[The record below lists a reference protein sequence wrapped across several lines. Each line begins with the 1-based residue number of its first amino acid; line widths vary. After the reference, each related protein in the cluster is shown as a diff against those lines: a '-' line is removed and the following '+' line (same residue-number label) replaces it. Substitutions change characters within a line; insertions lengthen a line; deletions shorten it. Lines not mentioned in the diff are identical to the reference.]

1 MARLN
6 VNPTRM
12 ELKKLKARLSTAV
25 RGHKL
30 LKDKSDEMVRRFTE
44 IIKENKRLREEVE
57 KELALTLRQF
67 SIARS
72 VTPAYRAETAFSMPS
87 LLVKLDCSTESIMGI
102 DVPKVEL
109 IKEKR
114 GDGLPYAY
122 SEITSEA
129 DYSVG
134 MVSALLPKMVMLA
147 KTEKA
152 VRMLADEIE
161 RNKRRVNALEYV
173 MIPQLE
179 ETIKYIKDKL
189 DENERAAVVRLMNV
203 SLRSENMIKLLSKTR
218 KFCLTKKEKSCKI
231 ITLNQLGL

>member
-1 MARLN
+1 MSRLN

-30 LKDKSDEMVRRFTE
+30 LKDKSDEMVRRFS
-44 IIKENKRLREEVE
+44 ILIKENKRLREEVE
-57 KELALTLRQF
+57 EELSKTLKQF

-72 VTPAYRAETAFSMPS
+72 VTPAYRAEAAFAMPS
-87 LLVKLDCSTESIMGI
+87 VEVKAACDVESVMGVE
-102 DVPKVEL
+102 VPKIDL
-109 IKEKR
+109 IEEKHA
-114 GDGLPYAY
+114 DGLPYAY

-129 DYSVG
+129 DYSV
-134 MVSALLPKMVMLA
+134 AQATELLPKMVRLA
-147 KTEKA
+147 KTEKT

-179 ETIKYIKDKL
+179 ETIKYIKSKL
-189 DENERAAVVRLMNV
+189 DENERAAVIRMMKVKN
-203 SLRSENMIKLLSKTR
+203 K
-218 KFCLTKKEKSCKI
+218 
-231 ITLNQLGL
+231 G

>member
-30 LKDKSDEMVRRFTE
+30 LKDKSDEMVRRFTV
-44 IIKENKRLREEVE
+44 IIREDKRLRDEVE
-57 KELALTLRQF
+57 KELSLTLKQF
-67 SIARS
+67 SVARS
-72 VTPAYRAETAFSMPS
+72 VTPAFEAEAAFSMPS
-87 LLVKLDCSTESIMGI
+87 VAVKVNCGTESIMGVE
-102 DVPKVEL
+102 VPKVDL
-109 IKEKR
+109 VKEKR
-114 GDGLPYAY
+114 ADGLPYAY
-122 SEITSEA
+122 AEITSEA

-134 MVSALLPKMVMLA
+134 MVSALLPKMVRLA
-147 KTEKA
+147 ETEKA

-189 DENERAAVVRLMNV
+189 DENERAAVVRLMKV
-203 SLRSENMIKLLSKTR
+203 KSKA
-218 KFCLTKKEKSCKI
+218 
-231 ITLNQLGL
+231 

>member
-30 LKDKSDEMVRRFTE
+30 LKDKSDEMVRRFTVILRE
-44 IIKENKRLREEVE
+44 AKSLREEVE
-57 KELALTLRQF
+57 KELSEVLRTF

-72 VTPAYRAETAFSMPS
+72 VTPSFEAETAFAMPS
-87 LLVKLDCSTESIMGI
+87 VAVTAECKTESVMGV
-102 DVPKVEL
+102 DVPKVTL
-109 IKEKR
+109 SSEKR
-114 GDGLPYAY
+114 ADGLPYAY
-122 SEITSEA
+122 SEITGEA
-129 DYSVG
+129 DYSVQKA
-134 MVSALLPKMVMLA
+134 SDLLPKMVALA
-147 KTEKA
+147 QTEKT
-152 VRMLADEIE
+152 VRMLAEEIE

-189 DENERAAVVRLMNV
+189 DENERAAVVRLMKV
-203 SLRSENMIKLLSKTR
+203 KSKA
-218 KFCLTKKEKSCKI
+218 
-231 ITLNQLGL
+231 

>member
-12 ELKKLKARLSTAV
+12 ELKKLKTRLSTAV

-30 LKDKSDEMVRRFTE
+30 LKDKSDEMIRRFSL

-57 KELALTLRQF
+57 TLLASTLKQF
-67 SIARS
+67 SVARS
-72 VTPAYRAETAFSMPS
+72 LMDSAIVETAFAMPS
-87 LLVKLDCSTESIMGI
+87 VSVQLNCQEESIMGV
-102 DVPKVEL
+102 DVPNIQLNRERKS
-109 IKEKR
+109 
-114 GDGLPYAY
+114 DGLPYTY
-122 SEITSEA
+122 SEITGEA
-129 DYSVG
+129 DYSVK
-134 MVSALLPKMVMLA
+134 MASDLLPKMIVLA
-147 KTEKA
+147 QTEKA

-189 DENERAAVVRLMNV
+189 DENERAAVVRLMKV
-203 SLRSENMIKLLSKTR
+203 KSKT
-218 KFCLTKKEKSCKI
+218 
-231 ITLNQLGL
+231 

>member
-57 KELALTLRQF
+57 KELALTLKQF

-72 VTPAYRAETAFSMPS
+72 VTPAYRAENAFSMPS

-102 DVPKVEL
+102 DVPRVEL

-173 MIPQLE
+173 MVPQLE

-189 DENERAAVVRLMNV
+189 DETERAAVVRLMKV
-203 SLRSENMIKLLSKTR
+203 KSKA
-218 KFCLTKKEKSCKI
+218 
-231 ITLNQLGL
+231 